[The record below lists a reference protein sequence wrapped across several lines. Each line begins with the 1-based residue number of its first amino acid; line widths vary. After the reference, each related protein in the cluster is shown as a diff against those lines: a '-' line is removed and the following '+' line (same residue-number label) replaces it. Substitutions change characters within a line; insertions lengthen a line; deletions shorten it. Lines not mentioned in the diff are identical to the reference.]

1 MSEQTI
7 NAGQPPA
14 TEGLCL
20 PPGRILQQAVGT
32 VAYDAN
38 GKALGIVGRD
48 VAPRLVVQLING
60 KMRPLTPAEA
70 RAVGRWLR

>member
-1 MSEQTI
+1 MPEQPI

-14 TEGLCL
+14 PEALCL
-20 PPGRILQQAVGT
+20 PPGRILQQIPGT

-60 KMRPLTPAEA
+60 KIRPLTPAEA
-70 RAVGRWLR
+70 KAVRRWW